1 MLQLK
6 FGQFFLESN
15 LAALQTSPLPFF
27 SFSDPKRITI
37 HFKRFQN
44 DPPSSSPSS
53 GNVGL
58 ERVQIF
64 RALAGFEPWEIWA
77 SFRHEPTQLSKS
89 TLNPFSSWSSILGAR
104 WSLVPTCSLGPSSSS
119 LDSLH
124 LFPRLCLHLEMK
136 RNVNNNKKWRSYKS
150 NNGPWDTFGIKSEVI
165 FSRTTTFL
173 PQQSSGEGV
182 KMNLWTSS

>member
-1 MLQLK
+1 MLILVSIEYIKWMHEVDLSTRSDQRNRSRIAATICNCDGISRAARMSKSNHWVFSDWRCHRSQMLQLK
-6 FGQFFLESN
+6 FGQFSLEEN
-15 LAALQTSPLPFF
+15 LAALETFPPFF

-77 SFRHEPTQLSKS
+77 SFRHEPTQPSKS
-89 TLNPFSSWSSILGAR
+89 TFSPF
-104 WSLVPTCSLGPSSSS
+104 
-119 LDSLH
+119 
-124 LFPRLCLHLEMK
+124 
-136 RNVNNNKKWRSYKS
+136 
-150 NNGPWDTFGIKSEVI
+150 
-165 FSRTTTFL
+165 
-173 PQQSSGEGV
+173 
-182 KMNLWTSS
+182 